1 MTDAKPRVIFVSEG
15 HEITHRQMQAL
26 AELNEK
32 GSMKKAAAS
41 LGISTPV
48 LHKYVHEIEEKA
60 DLELVKTTSTGSR
73 LTKDGL
79 ELLKK
84 FNEFELRLQD
94 DEHLRIAG
102 TIVSQRSILVAA
114 SELSQ
119 TGRICLV
126 TIATDSQ
133 NLRMMREGRTDC
145 VVFDDALNAMEN
157 APERNVCEIGSDMLM
172 HRDNGPRHARM
183 AFGAQRIAF
192 RHLDDQDI
200 PHEVVRTFYE
210 PTMID
215 RTELS
220 YFINRSLVRT
230 GVVKAVGAKD
240 APWSLHSISAIQCS
254 EHEDL
259 AAFVEEA
266 REAWLYRKG

>member
-1 MTDAKPRVIFVSEG
+1 MIDAKPRVIFVSEG

-26 AELNEK
+26 AELNLK

-48 LHKYVHEIEEKA
+48 LHKYIHEVEEKA
-60 DLELVKTTSTGSR
+60 DLELVTTTSTGSR

-84 FNEFELRLQD
+84 FGEFELRLQD
-94 DEHLRIAG
+94 DEHLRVAG
-102 TIVSQRSILVAA
+102 TIVSQRSVLVAA
-114 SELSQ
+114 SEISQ
-119 TGRICLV
+119 AGKVCMV
-126 TIATDSQ
+126 TIATDEQ
-133 NLRMMREGRTDC
+133 NLRLMREGRVDC
-145 VVFDDALNAMEN
+145 VVFDDAINAMEN
-157 APERNVCEIGSDMLM
+157 APERDVCEIGTDMLM

-192 RHLDDQDI
+192 RHLDEQEI
-200 PHEVVRTFYE
+200 PHEVVRMFHE
-210 PTMID
+210 PTMVD

-240 APWSLHSISAIQCS
+240 APWSLHSISALQCS
-254 EHEDL
+254 EHGDL
-259 AAFVEEA
+259 PAFLEEA
-266 REAWLYRKG
+266 REAWIYRKG